1 MFEPAF
7 KRLFLILLPLFF
19 IALAFFTISK
29 KEKRAFSPPDKT
41 PSKKCDLLLGAS
53 PFSTVSPFS
62 TENLENQ
69 NSKLEAPPFSNKNL
83 ENQFLKP
90 GTTFF
95 SKLKLKKPNALTPT
109 SSYFSSG
116 ESYFLSKEQ
125 LLKSVRSTAGLSRK
139 QVFFVLPL
147 VLNKEEEWIVSEKVF
162 LRLAGGERK
171 EISQL
176 SYEEILNFQNSRF
189 HSRSQ
194 SGRSNKQRDL
204 YKQDKRVLKSD
215 QSILS
220 LETALSLL
228 PKNSSVLFRL
238 LGSDRPK
245 IIKNLGKALSKIK
258 GAVYISSSNERLL
271 NELSRLAFSY
281 NFKILRSY
289 KSLIRLEMLSVF
301 PSSAASYKSFKG
313 GGVLIP
319 SVFSMIDFEALAL
332 LEKKGKLLFFEKD
345 PPYTYRDKI
354 WLEKA
359 SALIS
364 SQIPETLQYLQEKT
378 NCFK

>member
-19 IALAFFTISK
+19 IALAFFIISK
-29 KEKRAFSPPDKT
+29 EEKRVLPQPDKT
-41 PSKKCDLLLGAS
+41 SSKKCDLLLGAS
-53 PFSTVSPFS
+53 PFSTK
-62 TENLENQ
+62 NLENQ
-69 NSKLEAPPFSNKNL
+69 NSKLRVPPFSNKNL

-90 GTTFF
+90 GATLF
-95 SKLKLKKPNALTPT
+95 SKLKLKKPNTLTPI
-109 SSYFSSG
+109 SSYFFAG

-176 SYEEILNFQNSRF
+176 SYEEILNLQNSQ
-189 HSRSQ
+189 SQ
-194 SGRSNKQRDL
+194 SVRSKKQRDP
-204 YKQDKRVLKSD
+204 YRQSPYRQSEDKRVLKSG
-215 QSILS
+215 QNILS
-220 LETALSLL
+220 LETALLLL

-258 GAVYISSSNERLL
+258 GTVYISSSNERLL

-281 NFKILRSY
+281 DFEILRSY

-301 PSSAASYKSFKG
+301 PSSAVSYKSFKE

-319 SVFSMIDFEALAL
+319 SVFSMIDFEALTL
-332 LEKKGKLLFFEKD
+332 LKQKGKLLFFEKD

-364 SQIPETLQYLQEKT
+364 SKIPETLKYLQKKT
-378 NCFK
+378 NCF